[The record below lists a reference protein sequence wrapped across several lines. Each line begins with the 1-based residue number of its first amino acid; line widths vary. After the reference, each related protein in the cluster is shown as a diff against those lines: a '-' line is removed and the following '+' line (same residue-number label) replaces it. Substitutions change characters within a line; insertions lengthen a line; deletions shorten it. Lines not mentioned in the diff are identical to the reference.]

1 MKVKVAKVNYT
12 KFLVAETDV
21 GDIYCS
27 IPTEWARKV
36 SATSEARDRK
46 LLRDAKIQ
54 AKQKQFQLTKER
66 QKKEI
71 E

>member
-1 MKVKVAKVNYT
+1 MKVTYT
-12 KFLVAETDV
+12 KFLVVETDV
-21 GDIYCS
+21 GDISCS

-54 AKQKQFQLTKER
+54 TKQKQFQLTKER